1 MSTDNEN
8 IWEFQAKLSGR
19 LFMINILNMSLGE
32 RLIRRKGFWRA
43 FGIQALVWGII
54 NIGIAIFGRITSNN
68 RMDKLENPLDD
79 AVMKKETRNLRLLLW
94 LNTGLDVLYMLV
106 GLRFVRKSNGN
117 SRKRGTGAGIILQG
131 LLLFVFDLVH
141 AQELSSEEQQHKI

>member
-1 MSTDNEN
+1 MSKDNEN

-19 LFMINILNMSLGE
+19 LFMINMLNMSLGE

-54 NIGIAIFGRITSNN
+54 NIGIAVLGRIMSNK

-79 AVMKKETRNLRLLLW
+79 AVMKKETRNLRMILW
-94 LNTGLDVLYMLV
+94 FNAGLDVLYMLI
-106 GLRFVRKSNGN
+106 GLRFIRKSNG
-117 SRKRGTGAGIILQG
+117 KPKKQGTGFGIMLQG

-141 AQELSSEEQQHKI
+141 ARELSSEA